1 MEKQADE
8 TAIDASKSG
17 PWALLAEVE
26 RVAQPVML
34 ALAFVWLVLVV
45 AELVWTNS
53 AIFKL
58 LGTAIWI
65 VFIVE
70 ILVRLALAP
79 QKLRFL
85 RNNLITLVAL
95 IAPAFR
101 LFAAFRFLLFARSVR
116 LVRIVGTANRSL
128 LAVRKSFGRRGLSY
142 VFVATALITFLGAAG
157 MFAFEPA
164 TAVPGGFTGYGDA
177 LWWTAMLLSTMGS
190 GFWPWP
196 VTPEGRL
203 LSLLLS
209 LYGLAVFG
217 YITASIAS
225 FFIGQDAAA
234 NEGPLASGEELTA
247 LRREIALL
255 RSELRE

>member
-1 MEKQADE
+1 MEQQADE
-8 TAIDASKSG
+8 TATEESTSG
-17 PWALLAEVE
+17 PWRLLAEVE

-34 ALAFVWLVLVV
+34 VLALIWLLLVI

-53 AIFKL
+53 AIVRL

-65 VFIVE
+65 VFIAE
-70 ILVRLALAP
+70 FLLRLALAP
-79 QKLRFL
+79 QKLHFL

-95 IAPAFR
+95 VAPAFR
-101 LFAAFRFLLFARSVR
+101 LFAALRFLRLARGVR

-128 LAVRKSFGRRGLSY
+128 KAVRKSFGRRGLSY
-142 VFVATALITFLGAAG
+142 VFIATALITFLGAAG

-164 TAVPGGFTGYGDA
+164 SAVPGGFTGYGDA

-190 GFWPWP
+190 GFWP

-203 LSLLLS
+203 LALLLS

-217 YITASIAS
+217 YITASIAT
-225 FFIGQDAAA
+225 FFIGQDAVA
-234 NEGPLASGEELTA
+234 NNGPLASGEELKA
-247 LRREIALL
+247 LRREITLL
-255 RSELRE
+255 RSDLHK